1 VSAYDVVIL
10 GGGPGGY
17 VAAIRAA
24 QLGLK
29 VAVIEKENL
38 GGVCLNWGCIPT
50 KALLRN
56 AEVLSLFRRAKD
68 FGIAVDNVRA
78 DVGAAVERSRKVVE
92 RLVKGVQFLMQK
104 NKVDVIAGEGYL
116 MGKNRVGVRGGQSLE
131 AKNVVIATGGRPRT
145 LPGLEIDGETVLTS
159 REAMMLKEP
168 PQRLIIIGGGAI
180 GCEFAYYFNAYGSAD
195 ARRPTVSIVEMLP
208 HLLPLED
215 EEISVEL
222 ERNFLKQGIKFH
234 TGMTFKSLEKAD
246 GKVQVTLAPASGEQG
261 KDVTLEGDK
270 VLVAIGVRG
279 NIENIGLENAGIA
292 TTERGFIAVNEKMQT
307 NVPHVYAIGDV
318 TGKLPLAHCA
328 SAQGEI
334 AAETIAGKE
343 TTPLVYENIPR
354 ATYCQPQVASVG
366 LTEAQAQAR
375 GYTVK
380 VGKFPFRA
388 LGKALAMAEHE
399 GFVKVVVN
407 AEYGE
412 LLGAHLIG
420 SEATELLPE
429 VTLARALEVTGHEIG
444 HTVHAHPSLAEAIME
459 AARAAEGMAIHI

>member
-1 VSAYDVVIL
+1 MSAYDIVIL

-56 AEVLSLFRRAKD
+56 AEILSLLRRAKD
-68 FGIAVDNVRA
+68 FGITADNVQA

-116 MGKNRVGVRGGQSLE
+116 MSAQRVGVRGGQSLK
-131 AKNVVIATGGRPRT
+131 AKNIVIATGGRPRT
-145 LPGLEIDGETVLTS
+145 LPGLEVDGETVLTS
-159 REAMMLKEP
+159 REVMMLKEK
-168 PQRLIIIGGGAI
+168 PQHLIVVGGGAI
-180 GCEFAYYFNAYGSAD
+180 GCEFAYYFNAYGSK
-195 ARRPTVSIVEMLP
+195 VSIIEMMP

-234 TGMTFKSLEKAD
+234 TGMTFKSLGKAD
-246 GKVQVTLAPASGEQG
+246 GKVQVTLAPASGAQG

-270 VLVAIGVRG
+270 VLVAVGVRG
-279 NIENIGLENAGIA
+279 NIENIGLENAGVA

-307 NVPHVYAIGDV
+307 NVPNVYAVGDV

-334 AAETIAGKE
+334 AVETIAGKE

-366 LTEAQAQAR
+366 LTEAQAKAR
-375 GYTVK
+375 GYAVK
-380 VGKFPFRA
+380 VGQFPFRA

-407 AEYGE
+407 AGYGE
-412 LLGAHLIG
+412 LLGAHIIG

-429 VTLARALEVTGHEIG
+429 LVLAQALEATAHELG

-459 AARAAEGMAIHI
+459 AARAAEGGAIHR

>member
-1 VSAYDVVIL
+1 MSAYDVVIL

-29 VAVIEKENL
+29 AAVIEKEKL

-56 AEVLSLFRRAKD
+56 AEVLSLLRRAKD
-68 FGIAVDNVRA
+68 FGIAVDNVQA
-78 DVGAAVERSRKVVE
+78 DASAAVERSRKVVE

-116 MGKNRVGVRGGQSLE
+116 MGKNRVGVRGGQSLD
-131 AKNVVIATGGRPRT
+131 AKSIVIATGGRPRT

-159 REAMMLKEP
+159 REAMMLKEQ
-168 PQRLIIIGGGAI
+168 PQRLIVIGGGAI
-180 GCEFAYYFNAYGSAD
+180 GCEFAYYFNAYGSKV
-195 ARRPTVSIVEMLP
+195 TIVEMLP

-215 EEISVEL
+215 EEISGEL

-261 KDVTLEGDK
+261 QDVTLEGDK

-307 NVPHVYAIGDV
+307 NVPNVYAIGDV

-328 SAQGEI
+328 SAQGAI
-334 AAETIAGKE
+334 AAETIAGRE
-343 TTPLVYENIPR
+343 TTPLMYENIPR

-375 GYTVK
+375 GYAVK

-412 LLGAHLIG
+412 LLGAHIIG

>member
-56 AEVLSLFRRAKD
+56 AEIVSLLRRAKD
-68 FGIAVDNVRA
+68 FGIVVDSVRA
-78 DVGAAVERSRKVVE
+78 DVSAAVERSRKVVE

-104 NKVDVIAGEGYL
+104 NKVDVISGEGYL

-131 AKNVVIATGGRPRT
+131 AKNIILATGGRPRT
-145 LPGLEIDGETVLTS
+145 LPGLEIDGATVLTS

-168 PQRLIIIGGGAI
+168 PPRLIIIGGGAI
-180 GCEFAYYFNAYGSAD
+180 GCEFAYYFNAYGSK
-195 ARRPTVSIVEMLP
+195 VSIVEMLP

-234 TGMTFKSLEKAD
+234 TGMTFKSLERAD
-246 GKVQVTLAPASGEQG
+246 GKVQVTLAPASGEPG

-270 VLVAIGVRG
+270 VLVAVGVRG
-279 NIENIGLENAGIA
+279 NIENIGLENAGVA
-292 TTERGFIAVNEKMQT
+292 TTLNGFIAINEKMQT

-366 LTEAQAQAR
+366 LTESAAQAR

-399 GFVKVVVN
+399 GFVKVVVDT
-407 AEYGE
+407 EYGE
-412 LLGAHLIG
+412 LLGAHIIG

-444 HTVHAHPSLAEAIME
+444 RTVHAHPSLAEAIRE
-459 AARAAEGMAIHI
+459 AARAAEGVAIHI

>member
-1 VSAYDVVIL
+1 MDAYDVVIL

-24 QLGLK
+24 QLGMKAAL
-29 VAVIEKENL
+29 IEKENL

-68 FGIAVDNVRA
+68 FGIAVDNLRA
-78 DVGAAVERSRKVVE
+78 DIGAAVDRSRKIVD
-92 RLVKGVQFLMQK
+92 RLVKGVQFLLQK
-104 NKVDVIAGEGYL
+104 NKVDVIQGEGFL
-116 MGKNRVGVRGGQSLE
+116 MSANRVGVRGGSALD
-131 AKNVVIATGGRPRT
+131 ARNVIIATGGRART

-159 REAMMLKEP
+159 REVMMLKEV
-168 PQRLIIIGGGAI
+168 PQRLIIIGASAVGV
-180 GCEFAYYFNAYGSAD
+180 EFATYFNAYGSKV
-195 ARRPTVSIVEMLP
+195 TLIEMLP
-208 HLLPLED
+208 HLVPRED

-234 TGMTFKSLEKAD
+234 AGMKFDKLERSD
-246 GKVQVTLAPASGEQG
+246 GQMKVSLAPVAEGG
-261 KDVTLEGDK
+261 KAVTLEGDK
-270 VLVAIGVRG
+270 VLVAVGVRG
-279 NIENIGLENAGIA
+279 NIENIGLENAGVA
-292 TTERGFIAVNEKMQT
+292 TTQSGFVAINEKMQT
-307 NVPHVYAIGDV
+307 NVPNVYAIGDV

-334 AAETIAGKE
+334 AVETIAGRE

-354 ATYCQPQVASVG
+354 ATYCQPQVASIG
-366 LTEAQAQAR
+366 LTEAQAKER
-375 GYTVK
+375 GYEVK

-388 LGKALAMAEHE
+388 LGKALAMGEHE
-399 GFVKVVVN
+399 GFVKVVVD
-407 AEYGE
+407 AKFGE

-420 SEATELLPE
+420 SDVTELLPE
-429 VTLARALEVTGHEIG
+429 LALARALEATGHEIG
-444 HTVHAHPSLAEAIME
+444 HTVHAHPTLSEALME